1 MKCRHSEYT
10 PYGDKC
16 YWVTPTKTVDWGEA
30 FQACDRADMSLVSIH
45 SKAEATFLAGLLD
58 KGRGD
63 KQSAL
68 IGLSKGVSGETTLF
82 TLRIIE

>member
-1 MKCRHSEYT
+1 MKCRDSKYT

-30 FQACDRADMSLVSIH
+30 YEACGKADMRLVSIH

-58 KGRGD
+58 KERGD
-63 KQSAL
+63 KQHAW
-68 IGLSKGVSGETTLF
+68 IGFSKGVLGEAIMF
-82 TLRIIE
+82 TLRLIE